1 MVDDDGE
8 KPRIV
13 LAPAAP
19 RNLNRSPWSPSGCSN
34 RSALNS
40 AWSSLCLLLKH
51 SRKDRPMLKVTQTN
65 SHGRGA
71 IVKLEGKLLQPWVDE
86 VRALFLPPV
95 PGSLPR
101 LDLASLTF
109 VDAAGVD
116 LLRQLLGQGVAIE
129 SCSPFVAALLQ
140 LNHK

>member
-1 MVDDDGE
+1 MVALGLFQSI
-8 KPRIV
+8 RSQLGMV
-13 LAPAAP
+13 FALLAAETQPE
-19 RNLNRSPWSPSGCSN
+19 RST
-34 RSALNS
+34 
-40 AWSSLCLLLKH
+40 
-51 SRKDRPMLKVTQTN
+51 MLKVTQTN
-65 SHGRGA
+65 SHGGA

-86 VRALFLPPV
+86 VRALFLPSLPR
-95 PGSLPR
+95 SLPR

-109 VDAAGVD
+109 VDAAGAD